1 MTAVALTGTS
11 LQDGLPAK
19 PSPRLGVTFC
29 PQQIKLTVMQTDNA
43 LTPSVAVLTEVWTSA
58 LRSYCCNLLRVTQPY
73 QSLVGTYTW
82 TFTLAHCQEMCA
94 EK

>member
-43 LTPSVAVLTEVWTSA
+43 LTPSVASVLTEVWTSA
-58 LRSYCCNLLRVTQPY
+58 LLSYCCNLLSVTQPY
-73 QSLVGTYTW
+73 QSVVRTW
-82 TFTLAHCQEMCA
+82 TFTLVHCKEMCA

>member
-43 LTPSVAVLTEVWTSA
+43 YTVSCISPYGSVDISTPFI
-58 LRSYCCNLLRVTQPY
+58 LL
-73 QSLVGTYTW
+73 
-82 TFTLAHCQEMCA
+82 
-94 EK
+94 